1 MKTITTQ
8 KVNCRDCHRCMRSCP
23 LKAIGIA
30 NGQAQL
36 IDDKCVLCGRCV
48 IECPQGAK
56 QVENQLPA
64 VTGAIAAGR
73 FVALSLAPSFV
84 AAFPEFTLPDLAA
97 RLSGLGFSLVEETA
111 VGAEEVS
118 RHYSR
123 LLADAGKPV
132 ISACCPVVVN
142 IVTKYYPELVEN
154 LAPVD
159 SPMLVHAKL
168 LKHRYG
174 DDIYTVFAGPCIAKL
189 AESSRADSRMD
200 AAITFRQLREWLAET
215 DSTAATQHETQPPAR
230 GQTAP
235 GQVRYYP
242 IAGGI
247 LKSFVRSESTATDI
261 ISVDGLENCLEVFA
275 ALRTGEIAP
284 RFVEALACTGGCING
299 PASGCAESVPAKRLK
314 VAQFAAGGGQR
325 RSAPSGLDFTHR
337 HEPAP
342 FLENI
347 PSESRI
353 REVLRQTGKYNKEDE
368 KNCGACGFNS
378 CRDKAIAVCQG
389 LTEIGTCVP
398 YMRSKA
404 ESLANLIVQHSLNAI
419 LVVDGNMVVQE
430 FNPAAAK
437 MLNGRQE
444 IAAGSP
450 LTLVIDCDEIIAAV
464 AAERKIANRRV
475 DIPGGAVASQTVIP
489 VPEHDL
495 AIIVMTD
502 ITTQE
507 RNARELEQMKLQ
519 TVEKATEIINKQM
532 HVAQEIAGLLGET
545 TAETKAA
552 LLELVGL
559 LKARGKS

>member
-23 LKAIGIA
+23 LKAIGIVE
-30 NGQAQL
+30 GQAQL
-36 IDDKCVLCGRCV
+36 IEDKCVLCGRCV
-48 IECPQGAK
+48 VECPQGAK
-56 QVENQLPA
+56 QVESQLPA
-64 VTGAIAAGR
+64 VVDAIGAGR
-73 FVALSLAPSFV
+73 TVALSLAPSFV
-84 AAFPEFTLPDLAA
+84 AAFPEYTMPDLFA
-97 RLSGLGFSLVEETA
+97 RLSRLGFSLVEETA

-142 IVTKYYPELVEN
+142 IITKYYPELVDN
-154 LAPVD
+154 LAPVF

-174 DDIYTVFAGPCIAKL
+174 ENIFTVFAGPCIGKL
-189 AESSRADSRMD
+189 AETRQDGSLMD

-215 DSTAATQHETQPPAR
+215 EIAHEPPRPVQAQP
-230 GQTAP
+230 AP

-275 ALRTGEIAP
+275 ALRKGEIAP
-284 RFVEALACTGGCING
+284 RFVEALACSGGCING

-314 VAQFAAGGGQR
+314 VAQFASG
-325 RSAPSGLDFTHR
+325 SADSNTAASSLDFTRR
-337 HEPAP
+337 HVAAP
-342 FLENI
+342 VQEYI
-347 PSESRI
+347 PPESRI
-353 REVLRQTGKYNKEDE
+353 REVLRQTGKYSKEDE
-368 KNCGACGFNS
+368 KNCGACGFDS

-389 LTEIGTCVP
+389 ITEIGTCVP

-404 ESLANLIVQHSLNAI
+404 ESLANFIVQHSLNAI
-419 LVVDGNMVVQE
+419 IVVDQKMVVQE
-430 FNPAAAK
+430 FNPAAAQ
-437 MLNGRQE
+437 MINGRQE
-444 IAAGSP
+444 ITKGGR
-450 LTLVIDCDEIIAAV
+450 LTQVLDCSDIIAAV
-464 AAERKIANRRV
+464 EAGCKTTDRRV
-475 DIPGGAVASQTVIP
+475 DIPGGVTVSRTVIP
-489 VPEHDL
+489 VPEHRL
-495 AIIVMTD
+495 AIIVLTD
-502 ITTQE
+502 ITAQE

-559 LKARGKS
+559 LKAQGKN

>member
-30 NGQAQL
+30 DGQAQL

-48 IECPQGAK
+48 VECPQGAK
-56 QVENQLPA
+56 QVDSQLPA
-64 VTGAIAAGR
+64 VTAAIAAGR

-84 AAFPEFTLPDLAA
+84 AAFPEYTLPS
-97 RLSGLGFSLVEETA
+97 LSAKLTALGISLVEETA

-118 RHYSR
+118 RHYGR
-123 LLADAGKPV
+123 LLTDAGKPV

-142 IVTKYYPELVEN
+142 VVTKYYPELAEN

-174 DDIYTVFAGPCIAKL
+174 ADTFTVFAGPCIAKL
-189 AESSRADSRMD
+189 DERNRAGSTMD
-200 AAITFRQLREWLAET
+200 AAITFRQLRQWLAQT
-215 DSTAATQHETQPPAR
+215 DAPAPASAPQPPDQGR
-230 GQTAP
+230 TAP

-275 ALRTGEIAP
+275 ALRKGEIAP
-284 RFVEALACTGGCING
+284 RFIEALACTGGCING
-299 PASGCAESVPAKRLK
+299 PASGCADSVPAKRLK
-314 VAQFAAGGGQR
+314 VAQFAAAGGQR
-325 RSAPSGLDFTHR
+325 RTAPSGLDFTRR
-337 HEPAP
+337 HLPVP
-342 FLENI
+342 VLEYI
-347 PSESRI
+347 PSETAI
-353 REVLRQTGKYNKEDE
+353 RDVLRQTGKYSKEDE

-389 LTEIGTCVP
+389 LTEIDTCVP

-404 ESLANLIVQHSLNAI
+404 ESLANLIVQHSINAI
-419 LVVDGNMVVQE
+419 LVVDGNMFVQE

-437 MLNGRQE
+437 MLGGRQE
-444 IAAGSP
+444 ISRGCSLAK
-450 LTLVIDCDEIIAAV
+450 VIDCSEIIAAV
-464 AAERKIANRRV
+464 TAGRKIAGRRV
-475 DIPGGAVASQTVIP
+475 DIPGGAVVSQTVIP

-495 AIIVMTD
+495 AIIVLTD
-502 ITTQE
+502 ITAQE
-507 RNARELEQMKLQ
+507 RSARELEQMKLQ

-552 LLELVGL
+552 VLELVGL
-559 LKARGKS
+559 LKTRGKN

>member
-23 LKAIGIA
+23 LKAIGIVE
-30 NGQAQL
+30 GQAQL
-36 IDDKCVLCGRCV
+36 IEKKCVLCGRCV
-48 IECPQGAK
+48 VECPQGAK
-56 QVENQLPA
+56 QVESQLPA
-64 VTGAIAAGR
+64 VIAAIATGR
-73 FVALSLAPSFV
+73 FVALSLAPSFI
-84 AAFPEFTLPDLAA
+84 AAFPEYTLPALAA
-97 RLSGLGFSLVEETA
+97 RLSRLGFSLIEETA
-111 VGAEEVS
+111 VGAEQVS

-123 LLADAGKPV
+123 LLANAVKPV
-132 ISACCPVVVN
+132 VSACCPVVIN
-142 IVTKYYPELVEN
+142 IITKYYPELVGN
-154 LAPVD
+154 LAPVA

-174 DDIYTVFAGPCIAKL
+174 DDIFTVFAGPCIAKL
-189 AESSRADSRMD
+189 DESRQDGSLMD
-200 AAITFRQLREWLAET
+200 AAITFRQLREWLVQTADPSAAAET
-215 DSTAATQHETQPPAR
+215 APATEGEAAR
-230 GQTAP
+230 GLA
-235 GQVRYYP
+235 RYYP

-247 LKSFVRSESTATDI
+247 LKSFVRIESTATDI

-275 ALRTGEIAP
+275 ALRKGEIAP

-299 PASGCAESVPAKRLK
+299 PASGCTDSVPAKRLK
-314 VAQFAAGGGQR
+314 VAQFAAAGPR
-325 RSAPSGLDFTHR
+325 RRTVSSGLDFTRR
-337 HEPAP
+337 HVAAP
-342 FLENI
+342 VREYM

-353 REVLRQTGKYNKEDE
+353 REVLRQTGKYSKEDE

-389 LTEIGTCVP
+389 ITEINTCVP

-419 LVVDGNMVVQE
+419 IVVDSKMTVQE

-444 IAAGSP
+444 ITKGGRLSQVLDCSDIITAVEAGRKVANQR
-450 LTLVIDCDEIIAAV
+450 LDIAS
-464 AAERKIANRRV
+464 
-475 DIPGGAVASQTVIP
+475 GAVVSRTVIP

-495 AIIVMTD
+495 AIVVLTD
-502 ITTQE
+502 ITAQE

-552 LLELVGL
+552 VLELVSL
-559 LKARGKS
+559 LKAQGKN